1 MPGRASTTPTISTT
15 SVRSVVAPG
24 RTGCMSSSTFTR
36 MCGRAC
42 LAVTARLHA
51 TGAVHV
57 MQRAYDNA
65 SSERHQA
72 AYPAMSWASNY
83 RPPANGILWTL
94 FWAGRIFTPDFSV
107 HGRNVQD
114 FLQGHL
120 LGAMDAVAQ
129 RLKSLDHVIGFDSL
143 NEPGTGWLGMPL
155 VSAPLPVGQRVPM
168 PALPG
173 LVWSPLQALA
183 AARGLPTA
191 LPLVGPSPDGGLIVQ
206 GLQTVNPDGVSIWR
220 DGMV

>member
-1 MPGRASTTPTISTT
+1 M
-15 SVRSVVAPG
+15 
-24 RTGCMSSSTFTR
+24 
-36 MCGRAC
+36 
-42 LAVTARLHA
+42 
-51 TGAVHV
+51 
-57 MQRAYDNA
+57 
-65 SSERHQA
+65 
-72 AYPAMSWASNY
+72 
-83 RPPANGILWTL
+83 
-94 FWAGRIFTPDFSV
+94 